1 MNHSDPLRLENQLC
15 FPLYAGAKEVVR
27 MYTPL
32 LNEIGLTY
40 TQYIAMMVLWQEKA
54 LTVKALGRRL
64 FLDAGTLSP
73 LIKKLEQKGYVTR
86 KRDEED
92 ERSVILTLTQ
102 SGAQLKARAEEI
114 PAKIASC
121 VPLTGEEAGTLYAL
135 LYKILDNVN
144 VKEDE
149 DDRL

>member
-1 MNHSDPLRLENQLC
+1 MNDSDPLRLENQLC

-27 MYTPL
+27 LYTPL

-54 LTVKALGRRL
+54 ITVKALGRRL

-73 LIKKLEQKGYVTR
+73 LLKKLEQKGYVTR
-86 KRDEED
+86 RRDEAD
-92 ERSVILTLTQ
+92 ERSVILKLTEL
-102 SGAQLKARAEEI
+102 GAALKARAEEI

-121 VPLTGEEAGTLYAL
+121 VPLTGKEARTLYAL
-135 LYKILDNVN
+135 LYKILDNL
-144 VKEDE
+144 KENE